1 MKLNAFQKIKYVNM
15 FRKYLNEYG
24 SAYSDSSRKFVE
36 ENFLKL
42 TEPGETPDILVQ
54 LYAKFGMLSDSEN
67 IYLGFSKY
75 VFEGYKEKR
84 RVIYEDETHRFVD
97 ANKVGYLGYLDVKYA
112 LKYMRKKERGKR

>member
-67 IYLGFSKY
+67 IYLGFSKMIGEQY
-75 VFEGYKEKR
+75 GWNTKILEVGGGYYPIFLNILMMHKRKMVKE
-84 RVIYEDETHRFVD
+84 
-97 ANKVGYLGYLDVKYA
+97 L
-112 LKYMRKKERGKR
+112 

>member
-42 TEPGETPDILVQ
+42 TPLAKQDIIL
-54 LYAKFGMLSDSEN
+54 K
-67 IYLGFSKY
+67 I
-75 VFEGYKEKR
+75 
-84 RVIYEDETHRFVD
+84 VIIII
-97 ANKVGYLGYLDVKYA
+97 N
-112 LKYMRKKERGKR
+112 GKII